1 MSSERGRSGG
11 LFSGIVILLL
21 GVLLLMRHRFPG
33 FDIEHLLRYWP
44 VLLIFWGLVRLYEVS
59 AARREGATRPALL
72 GGGEAVLLLLGILL
86 VAGVLGAD
94 WLHRQDP
101 DLGFSMGAFDKTAT
115 DSVELSPVSVPA
127 GAKVSITTGRGGI
140 TVHTV
145 DKGEMRVVVTRTAHG
160 TSDRRAQERLRDIIV
175 SVKQEGDSFAVQPL
189 FSGSAGDEAQV
200 DLDVELPKQV
210 NLTVLTTHGDIAI
223 SDVAGTVHV
232 TSASG
237 EVEVHNAGADVN
249 AETQHGTV
257 RLLGV
262 GGNVHLSGHGEEVE
276 FADVQG
282 SVLIEGEYYGPV
294 RIRNV
299 GKTTRF
305 VSTRTE
311 LTLGP
316 LPGHL
321 ESDSGEMS
329 IANSTGNLTLTTK
342 EKNITLEDVKGR
354 IQVENRNGN
363 VEVRLTQPPKDD
375 ILITNESGN
384 VSVTLP
390 DHSSFTASLYS
401 KTGDI
406 DSDFSAPTL
415 KTVEQS
421 EDNRMEGNYGGQHG
435 PTIKLETSY
444 GTIELKKDD

>member
-21 GVLLLMRHRFPG
+21 GVLLLMRHAVPG
-33 FDIEHLLRYWP
+33 FEIEHLLRYWP
-44 VLLIFWGLVRLYEVS
+44 VLLIFWGLVRLYEVT
-59 AARREGATRPALL
+59 AARREGGPRPALL
-72 GGGEAVLLLLGILL
+72 GGGEAVLLFLGILL

-94 WLHRQDP
+94 WLHHQDP
-101 DLGFSMGAFDKTAT
+101 DIGFSMGAFDKTAT
-115 DSVELSPVSVPA
+115 DSVELSPVIIPA
-127 GAKVSITTGRGGI
+127 GAKVSVSTTRGGI

-145 DKGEMRVVVTRTAHG
+145 DKGEMRVVVTRTAHA
-160 TSDRRAQERLRDIIV
+160 TSDRRAQERLRDINV
-175 SVKQEGDSFAVQPL
+175 SVKQEGGAFVVQPM
-189 FSGSAGDEAQV
+189 FSGSAGDGAQL

-210 NLTVLTTHGDIAI
+210 NLTVFTTHGDIAI
-223 SDVAGTVHV
+223 SDVAGIVHV

-237 EVEVHNAGADVN
+237 EVEVHNAGADVY

-262 GGNVHLSGHGEEVE
+262 AGDVHLSGHGEEVE

-294 RIRNV
+294 RIHNV

-305 VSTRTE
+305 VSTRTD

-363 VEVRLTQPPKDD
+363 VEVRLTQAPKDD
-375 ILITNESGN
+375 ILIMNESGN
-384 VSVTLP
+384 ISVTLP
-390 DHSSFTASLYS
+390 DHSSFTANLYS

-406 DSDFSAPTL
+406 DSDFSASTL
-415 KTVEQS
+415 KTVGQS
-421 EDNRMEGNYGGQHG
+421 EDNRMEGTYGGQHG
-435 PTIKLETSY
+435 PTIKVETSY
-444 GTIELKKDD
+444 GTIELKKGD